1 MGYLSCRADSSVVT
15 CRSITAISPLPL
27 SRRPSSSS
35 RRRALPAA
43 AGKEGE
49 SAAVPIERFAYDE
62 LEAATSHFADAALL
76 GRGSHG
82 AVYKAVLASGRAV
95 AVKRPS
101 PRRPEVDNEIR
112 ILSSVRG
119 PRLVNLLGFSD
130 SASASDQQQPR
141 PRLLVV
147 EYMPNGTLYELL
159 HSNPRPPG
167 WPRRIRLALQ
177 TARALRALHD
187 ADPPVIHRDVK
198 SANVLLDA
206 NLDARLGDFGLAL
219 RVPKRLPGEA
229 ATNAA
234 TPAPAGTL
242 GYLDPGYVTPES
254 LSTKTDVFSFG
265 ILLLE
270 IMSGR
275 KAIDVQHSPPSVV
288 EWAVPL
294 LRKGKV
300 ASLFDPRVAPPR
312 DPVTRRDLAALAA
325 SCVRSCRERRPSM
338 ADIVERLVVI
348 SKAVSAKVWNGLAV
362 VGNPCAVVD
371 VQKTIAKRAAAAAA
385 GDNAASERESAPA
398 LAFDD
403 DEKKEDEEEG
413 NAGVLEED
421 QVPLVGAKKTPRPLK
436 NGKVFSESGTKERRN
451 LLELMARIDGVA
463 GQRFGITRA
472 RTVRG
477 ASEPIEKDGAVLLLR
492 RNQTVKVL
500 GSDALSKVDLF
511 SSLDAKFKHEL
522 GKEQQEKTGRI
533 KEESGEE
540 QEKAGKIK
548 HDAGTVKKH
557 GETAGGINAKAGK
570 DQEKVEKKL
579 EEEMKIQETFGE
591 ILDRSK
597 KSEEKKAQ
605 NLGKEEKIKDTA
617 EKKQEHDARGVQD
630 KVEKIQDNAKK
641 IQ

>member
-1 MGYLSCRADSSVVT
+1 MGYLSCRADSSVAT
-15 CRSITAISPLPL
+15 CRSITAISPLPI
-27 SRRPSSSS
+27 SRRSGGASSSS
-35 RRRALPAA
+35 GGGARGSRSRPATLPAA
-43 AGKEGE
+43 
-49 SAAVPIERFAYDE
+49 PIERFDYAE

-82 AVYKAVLASGRAV
+82 AVYKAVLPSGRAV

-112 ILSSVRG
+112 ILSSLRG

-130 SASASDQQQPR
+130 PGPGAAA
-141 PRLLVV
+141 RLLVV
-147 EYMPNGTLYELL
+147 EYMPNGTLYDLL

-167 WPRRIRLALQ
+167 WPRRLRLALQ

-219 RVPKRLPGEA
+219 RVPRVTTGTNTA
-229 ATNAA
+229 AAA

-242 GYLDPGYVTPES
+242 GYLDPAYVTPES

-294 LRKGKV
+294 LRKGRV
-300 ASLFDPRVAPPR
+300 AALFDPRVAPPR
-312 DPVTRRDLAALAA
+312 DPAARKDLAALAA

-338 ADIVERLVVI
+338 ADIVERLVVL
-348 SKAVSAKVWNGLAV
+348 SKAVSAKVWNGLADGLAV

-371 VQKTIAKRAAAAAA
+371 VQKTISKRAAAINRAE
-385 GDNAASERESAPA
+385 SERESTSA

-403 DEKKEDEEEG
+403 DDKEEADAE
-413 NAGVLEED
+413 VLEED
-421 QVPLVGAKKTPRPLK
+421 QVPLVGARKSPRPLK
-436 NGKVFSESGTKERRN
+436 NGIVLSEAGARERRN

-463 GQRFGITRA
+463 GQRFGISRA
-472 RTVRG
+472 RTVRATG
-477 ASEPIEKDGAVLLLR
+477 ELIEKDAVLLLR
-492 RNQTVKVL
+492 RNKTVRVVGSEALPKSEKV
-500 GSDALSKVDLF
+500 SHVDVKIKHKVR
-511 SSLDAKFKHEL
+511 
-522 GKEQQEKTGRI
+522 KEQDKAGELEGEAGEVQEKEEKKQDNVRGIQVSSKQIVGKADKLLEERAAI
-533 KEESGEE
+533 LEDKEESI
-540 QEKAGKIK
+540 QEKKGQNLEKAENVIENEGKIQ
-548 HDAGTVKKH
+548 GTA
-557 GETAGGINAKAGK
+557 E
-570 DQEKVEKKL
+570 
-579 EEEMKIQETFGE
+579 KIQESEGA
-591 ILDRSK
+591 IQDR
-597 KSEEKKAQ
+597 
-605 NLGKEEKIKDTA
+605 
-617 EKKQEHDARGVQD
+617 
-630 KVEKIQDNAKK
+630 VEKVHLKNGES
-641 IQ
+641 

>member
-1 MGYLSCRADSSVVT
+1 MGYLSCRADSSVAT
-15 CRSITAISPLPL
+15 CRSITAISPLPI
-27 SRRPSSSS
+27 SRRSGGASSSS
-35 RRRALPAA
+35 GGGARGSRSRPATLPAA
-43 AGKEGE
+43 
-49 SAAVPIERFAYDE
+49 PIERFDYAE

-82 AVYKAVLASGRAV
+82 AVYKAVLPSGRAV

-112 ILSSVRG
+112 ILSSLRG

-130 SASASDQQQPR
+130 PGPGAAA
-141 PRLLVV
+141 RLLVV
-147 EYMPNGTLYELL
+147 EYMPNGTLYDLL

-167 WPRRIRLALQ
+167 WPRRLRLALQ

-219 RVPKRLPGEA
+219 RVPRVTTGTNA
-229 ATNAA
+229 AAAA

-242 GYLDPGYVTPES
+242 GYLDPAYVTPES

-294 LRKGKV
+294 LRKGRV
-300 ASLFDPRVAPPR
+300 AALFDPRVAPPQ
-312 DPVTRRDLAALAA
+312 DPAARKDLAALAA

-338 ADIVERLVVI
+338 ADIVERLVI
-348 SKAVSAKVWNGLAV
+348 LSKAVSAKVWNGLADGLAV

-371 VQKTIAKRAAAAAA
+371 VQKTISKRAAAINRAE
-385 GDNAASERESAPA
+385 SERESTSA

-403 DEKKEDEEEG
+403 DDKEEADAE
-413 NAGVLEED
+413 VLEED
-421 QVPLVGAKKTPRPLK
+421 QVPLVGARKSPRPLK
-436 NGKVFSESGTKERRN
+436 NGIVLSEAGARERRN

-463 GQRFGITRA
+463 GQRFGISRA
-472 RTVRG
+472 RTVRATG
-477 ASEPIEKDGAVLLLR
+477 ELIEKDAVLLLR
-492 RNQTVKVL
+492 RNKTVRVVGSEALPKSEKV
-500 GSDALSKVDLF
+500 SHVDVKIKHKVR
-511 SSLDAKFKHEL
+511 
-522 GKEQQEKTGRI
+522 KEQDKAGELEGEAGEVQEKEEKKQDNVRGIQVSSKQIVGKADKLLEERAAI
-533 KEESGEE
+533 LEDKEESI
-540 QEKAGKIK
+540 QEKKGQNLEKAENVIENEGKIQ
-548 HDAGTVKKH
+548 GTA
-557 GETAGGINAKAGK
+557 E
-570 DQEKVEKKL
+570 
-579 EEEMKIQETFGE
+579 KIQESEGA
-591 ILDRSK
+591 IQDR
-597 KSEEKKAQ
+597 
-605 NLGKEEKIKDTA
+605 
-617 EKKQEHDARGVQD
+617 
-630 KVEKIQDNAKK
+630 VEKVHLKNGES
-641 IQ
+641 